1 MAGYFM
7 CIYASNSA
15 GHFRNRN
22 MTENENKIDCI
33 DSLIFGLNR
42 TAEWRKKMAVRHP
55 SDNRN
60 TRANSY
66 LLKLANEASQ
76 LNDEDWRLLQSHY
89 GWASERFR
97 EAVSQTARLVAF
109 QHKIKDLQSFVAHL
123 IDVLSQTGV
132 AA

>member
-1 MAGYFM
+1 
-7 CIYASNSA
+7 
-15 GHFRNRN
+15 

-60 TRANSY
+60 TRANSF
-66 LLKLANEASQ
+66 LLKLANEAGQ
-76 LNDEDWRLLQSHY
+76 LSDEDWRLIQPHY

-97 EAVSQTARLVAF
+97 EAVSHTARLVGF
-109 QHKIKDLQSFVAHL
+109 QHRITGLHSFVTHL
-123 IDVLSQTGV
+123 LEVLSQPL